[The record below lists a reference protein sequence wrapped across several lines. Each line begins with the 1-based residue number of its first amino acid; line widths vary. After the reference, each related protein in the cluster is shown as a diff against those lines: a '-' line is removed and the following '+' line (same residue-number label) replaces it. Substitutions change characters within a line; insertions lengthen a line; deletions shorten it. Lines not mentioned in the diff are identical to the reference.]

1 MRSLSSLPKSG
12 ASFVTLTDFLM
23 QTPFP
28 LPAALGG
35 DEMRIL
41 LSIPLFYLVPI
52 WLSFRYYGKGERY
65 WRLFSIL
72 ATVVG
77 SWLGFVIVRA
87 IRAGLRAHL
96 EGRVREE

>member
-1 MRSLSSLPKSG
+1 MRSPSSLPNSD
-12 ASFVTLTDFLM
+12 ANSVILTDFLM

-28 LPAALGG
+28 LPAALSG

-52 WLSFRYYGKGERY
+52 WLSFRYYGKGEAH

-72 ATVVG
+72 ATVMG

-87 IRAGLRAHL
+87 IRAGLRRYL
-96 EGRVREE
+96 EGRKE